1 MGPHNYV
8 SGERRL
14 PPQAFEKIPIRIVK
28 KTVAAFLAGLLVGA
42 CAAYLLLRGGEPLRF
57 ASDQIAPQPAPV
69 CYSCF
74 WQGYDPKFRHE
85 LIDFYSQYQSSD
97 PLVMADVRYVVW
109 RASDNPNCDVRAAYR
124 DLAARDPDLYRR
136 LAASAILAF
145 SGPECGQSGTRDM
158 RRASS
163 LAGKAGLKAESVVLD
178 HMTDRGYQPQFGD
191 VNIAT
196 SIVVPPSAKTLVL
209 GENALQITPGTRIGT
224 QVDRVG
230 RDWLS
235 YQMRWDLT
243 EKPLPVSAMLD
254 YHEGALVRR
263 IAGFTPVEV
272 YPLFGSVVA
281 QQGGKWYG
289 LDDTGVFRFEI
300 LGDKMQ
306 YPTTHA
312 AGRYGWIEDTH
323 GISALVPQAIERH
336 AQVVVGCGDSVGK
349 AKAEFYLAQKGI
361 NVLFPGDRY
370 EDLLLG
376 YQAPGVLLGTAPVRK
391 IGNNAVI
398 GGQPVKFALSEPIVV
413 EDTKALFPVQY
424 YDAPARYFRR
434 LHQFVPLHLDYVYV
448 DAPNPFGRV
457 LARAGP
463 RRATAVAVRVAT
475 EPEYK
480 DLKSWLQASAQ
491 HRAILF
497 HSGLYPYAQP
507 LFSEF
512 PQQVTFGDLHPR
524 FE

>member
-1 MGPHNYV
+1 M
-8 SGERRL
+8 
-14 PPQAFEKIPIRIVK
+14 K
-28 KTVAAFLAGLLVGA
+28 KTVAVFCAGLLVGA
-42 CAAYLLLRGGEPLRF
+42 SAAYFLLRGRESLAF
-57 ASDQIAPQPAPV
+57 LSDAIAPQPAPV

-85 LIDFYSQYQSSD
+85 LIDFYRQYQNPD
-97 PLVMADVRYVVW
+97 PLVMADVRYVLW
-109 RASDNPNCDVRAAYR
+109 RASDNPNCDARAAYR
-124 DLAARDPDLYRR
+124 QTAGHDADLYRR
-136 LAASAILAF
+136 LAASAILGF
-145 SGPECGQSGTRDM
+145 GGPECGHSGRRDL
-158 RRASS
+158 RRASA
-163 LAGKAGLKAESVVLD
+163 LAGEAGLKAESAALRKFS
-178 HMTDRGYQPQFGD
+178 DRGYQPQFGD
-191 VNIAT
+191 VNIAA
-196 SIVVPPSAKTLVL
+196 SIVVPPSAKTMIL
-209 GENALQITPGTRIGT
+209 GETSLQIAPGTRIGT
-224 QVDRVG
+224 QVDRVS

-243 EKPLPVSAMLD
+243 EKPLPVSAVLD

-263 IAGFTPVEV
+263 IAAAAPVEID
-272 YPLFGSVVA
+272 PLFGSVTA
-281 QQGGKWYG
+281 KQGDKWYG
-289 LDDTGVFRFEI
+289 MDDTGVFRFEI
-300 LGDKMQ
+300 LNDKMQ

-349 AKAEFYLAQKGI
+349 AKAEFYLAEKGI

-376 YQAPGVLLGTAPVRK
+376 YQAPGVLMGTAPVRK
-391 IGNNAVI
+391 VGNNALV
-398 GGQPVKFALSEPIVV
+398 GGQPVKFALTEPIVV

-434 LHQFVPLHLDYVYV
+434 LHQFVPLNLDFVEV
-448 DAPNPFGRV
+448 DAANQIGRV
-457 LARAGP
+457 LERASQ

-480 DLKSWLQASAQ
+480 ELKAWLQSSAQ

-512 PQQVTFGDLHPR
+512 GQQVTFGDLHPR

>member
-1 MGPHNYV
+1 M
-8 SGERRL
+8 
-14 PPQAFEKIPIRIVK
+14 K
-28 KTVAAFLAGLLVGA
+28 KTIAAFFAGLLVGS
-42 CAAYLLLRGGEPLRF
+42 CAVYFLLRGGEPLPF
-57 ASDQIAPQPAPV
+57 LTDKITPQAAPV

-74 WQGYDPKFRHE
+74 WQGYDPKFRHD
-85 LIDFYSQYQSSD
+85 LTDFYRQYRSAD
-97 PLVMADVRYVVW
+97 PLVMADVRYVLW
-109 RASDNPNCDVRAAYR
+109 RASDNPNCDARATYR
-124 DLAARDPDLYRR
+124 DLAAHDPDLYRR

-145 SGPECGQSGTRDM
+145 SGPECGQSAKRELH
-158 RRASS
+158 RASS
-163 LAGKAGLKAESVVLD
+163 LAGKAGLKAESAVLEQ
-178 HMTDRGYQPQFGD
+178 MANRGYQPHFGD

-196 SIVVPPSAKTLVL
+196 SIVVPPAAKSLVL
-209 GENALQITPGTRIGT
+209 GETALQITPGTRIGT
-224 QVDRVG
+224 QVDRVS

-243 EKPLPVSAMLD
+243 EKALPVSALLD

-263 IAGFTPVEV
+263 IAAAAPVEV

-281 QQGGKWYG
+281 QQGDKWYG

-391 IGNNAVI
+391 MGTNAVI

-413 EDTKALFPVQY
+413 EDTKGLFPVQY

-434 LHQFVPLHLDYVYV
+434 LRQFVPLNLDYVEV
-448 DAPNPFGRV
+448 DAPNQIGHV
-457 LARAGP
+457 LARAGQ
-463 RRATAVAVRVAT
+463 RRASAVAVRVAT
-475 EPEYK
+475 EAEYK
-480 DLKSWLQASAQ
+480 ELKGWLVASPQ

-512 PQQVTFGDLHPR
+512 RQQVTFGDLHPR

>member
-1 MGPHNYV
+1 M
-8 SGERRL
+8 
-14 PPQAFEKIPIRIVK
+14 K
-28 KTVAAFLAGLLVGA
+28 KTVAVFCAGLLVGA
-42 CAAYLLLRGGEPLRF
+42 CATYFLLRGSEPLPFR
-57 ASDQIAPQPAPV
+57 SEKIAPQPAPV

-74 WQGYDPKFRHE
+74 WQGYDPKFRHD
-85 LIDFYSQYQSSD
+85 LIDFYRQYRNPD
-97 PLVMADVRYVVW
+97 PLVMADVRYVLW
-109 RASDNPNCDVRAAYR
+109 RASDNPNCDARSAYR
-124 DLAARDPDLYRR
+124 DLAAHDSDLYRR

-145 SGPECGQSGTRDM
+145 SGPECGQSGKRDL
-158 RRASS
+158 RQASS
-163 LAGKAGLKAESVVLD
+163 LAAKAGLKAESAVLG
-178 HMTDRGYQPQFGD
+178 HIAQSGYQPQFGD
-191 VNIAT
+191 VNIAA
-196 SIVVPPSAKTLVL
+196 SIVVPPAAKTMVL
-209 GENALQITPGTRIGT
+209 GESLLQIPPGTRIGT
-224 QVDRVG
+224 QVDRVS

-243 EKPLPVSAMLD
+243 EKPLPISALLD
-254 YHEGALVRR
+254 YHEGALVKR
-263 IAGFTPVEV
+263 IAAATPVEI

-281 QQGGKWYG
+281 KQGDKWYG

-300 LGDKMQ
+300 LNDKMQ

-376 YQAPGVLLGTAPVRK
+376 YQAPGVLMGTAPVK
-391 IGNNAVI
+391 QIGNNAVV

-434 LHQFVPLHLDYVYV
+434 LHQFVPLNLDYVEV
-448 DAPNPFGRV
+448 DAPNQIGRV
-457 LARAGP
+457 LTRASQ
-463 RRATAVAVRVAT
+463 RHANAVGVRVAT

-480 DLKSWLQASAQ
+480 ELKSWLLASPQ